1 MTPYEII
8 YKKRNGGILDRG
20 EIQWFI
26 AGYTAGT
33 IPDYQAAALLMAI
46 FLKGMDFEETTNLAL
61 AMMNSGRVFD
71 LSGIPGVKVDKHST
85 GGVGDK
91 VSIIL
96 APIVAAAGVPVPM
109 VSGRGL
115 GHTGGTLDKLESMP
129 GFRTNLTYDEFK
141 RILARIGLAMM
152 GQTADM
158 APADKKL
165 YALRDV
171 TATVD
176 CLQLIAASI
185 MSKKLACGADGLV
198 LDVKTGSGAFMQ
210 AYPDSL
216 SLAKTMVAIGKG
228 AGRKLT
234 ALITDMS
241 QPLGSKVG
249 NALEIE
255 ECVDCLKGRGPADLL
270 EVTYELGAEMLVMGE
285 RACDLESGKRILKS
299 IVSSGQ
305 GLSKFREMVQS
316 QGGDPAVADD
326 PKKLLPQANQVIEAN
341 AAEDGFIASMDNR
354 EVGLASVNLGC
365 GRLKIDD
372 AVDPAAGFTFL
383 KKLGDVVT
391 RGEPMVLV
399 HADDEIRGTVAA
411 KKLQE
416 LIRISPQRPE
426 IPALIRGKLS

>member
-8 YKKRNGGILDRG
+8 YKKRNGGTLDQA
-20 EIQWFI
+20 EIEWFI
-26 AGYTAGT
+26 SAYTGGV
-33 IPDYQAAALLMAI
+33 IPDYQAAALLMAV
-46 FLKGMDFEETTNLAL
+46 FLKGMDFGETTSLAT

-71 LSGIPGVKVDKHST
+71 LADIPGTKVDKHST

-91 VSIIL
+91 VSIVL

-129 GFRTNLTYDEFK
+129 GFRTNLAYDEFK
-141 RILARIGLAMM
+141 RILARTGLAMM

-185 MSKKLACGADGLV
+185 MSKKLAEGADGLV

-210 AYPDSL
+210 RYQDSL
-216 SLAKTMVAIGKG
+216 ALAQIMVAIGTG
-228 AGRKLT
+228 MGR
-234 ALITDMS
+234 AMRAVITDMS
-241 QPLGSKVG
+241 QPLGRAVG

-255 ECVDCLKGRGPADLL
+255 ECIDCLNGGGPADLMDL
-270 EVTYELGAEMLVMGE
+270 TYELGAEMLVMGQ
-285 RACDLESGKRILKS
+285 RADDLGSGKRILRE
-299 IVSSGQ
+299 IIGSGQ
-305 GLSKFREMVQS
+305 GLAKFREMVQA

-326 PKKLLPQANQVIEAN
+326 PKRLLPQAALTVEVKAPQ
-341 AAEDGFIASMDNR
+341 DGFVAGMDNR
-354 EVGLASVNLGC
+354 EVGMASVNLGC

-372 AVDPAAGFTFL
+372 AVDPAVGFTFL
-383 KKLGDVVT
+383 KKIGDQVG

-399 HADDEIRGTVAA
+399 HANDGGRAEQAA
-411 KKLQE
+411 RALEGYIHIAAERSEPPQ
-416 LIRISPQRPE
+416 LIRERI
-426 IPALIRGKLS
+426 

>member
-8 YKKRNGGILDRG
+8 YKKRTGQQLSAD

-26 AGYTAGT
+26 AQYTAGV
-33 IPDYQAAALLMAI
+33 IPDYQAAALLMAV
-46 FLKGMDFEETTNLAL
+46 FFKGMDFTETTALAM

-115 GHTGGTLDKLESMP
+115 GHTGGTLDKLESIP
-129 GFRTNLTYDEFK
+129 GFRTNLSYDEFR
-141 RILARIGLAMM
+141 RILARTGLAMM

-176 CLQLIAASI
+176 CLQLISASI
-185 MSKKLACGADGLV
+185 MSKKLAEGADGLV

-210 AYPDSL
+210 RLEDSRA
-216 SLAKTMVAIGKG
+216 LAQTMVAIGTG
-228 AGRKLT
+228 MGRRMR
-234 ALITDMS
+234 ALITDMG
-241 QPLGSKVG
+241 QPLGAAVG

-255 ECVDCLKGRGPADLL
+255 ECIACLKGGGPADLM
-270 EVTYELGAEMLVMGE
+270 EITYRLGAEMLVMGE
-285 RACDLESGKRILKS
+285 RAADIATGERILRQV
-299 IVSSGQ
+299 ITSGQ
-305 GLSKFREMVQS
+305 GLEKFREMVQV

-326 PKKLLPQANQVIEAN
+326 PRVRLPQAKLSVEVKAQR
-341 AAEDGFIASMDNR
+341 DGFIASMDNR
-354 EVGLASVNLGC
+354 AIGMASVNLGC
-365 GRLKIDD
+365 GRLTMNDT
-372 AVDPAAGFTFL
+372 VDPAVGFIFRR
-383 KKLGDVVT
+383 KIGDQVSA
-391 RGEPMVLV
+391 GEPMAVV
-399 HADDEIRGTVAA
+399 RANDAA
-411 KKLQE
+411 KAGQAAEALLYHIHIAVERTQ
-416 LIRISPQRPE
+416 P
-426 IPALIRGKLS
+426 PALIGETI